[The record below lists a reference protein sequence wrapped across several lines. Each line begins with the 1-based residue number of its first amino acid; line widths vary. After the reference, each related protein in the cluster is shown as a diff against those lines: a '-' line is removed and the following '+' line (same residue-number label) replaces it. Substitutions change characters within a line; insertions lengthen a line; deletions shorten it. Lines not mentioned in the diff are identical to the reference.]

1 MKVILKCL
9 LILFFDFFGWGD
21 VLNLRRLVFNYFP
34 DFADHKQRT
43 FMLPIF
49 QKKLINNCCIYVYEF
64 CFLGGGLCFSK
75 LVLIYVETKAN
86 FYFQTF
92 LMYIYYGILIS
103 YNLIIVC

>member
-1 MKVILKCL
+1 MCMNFVFG
-9 LILFFDFFGWGD
+9 FF
-21 VLNLRRLVFNYFP
+21 
-34 DFADHKQRT
+34 
-43 FMLPIF
+43 
-49 QKKLINNCCIYVYEF
+49 
-64 CFLGGGLCFSK
+64 FLGGGGGLRFSK